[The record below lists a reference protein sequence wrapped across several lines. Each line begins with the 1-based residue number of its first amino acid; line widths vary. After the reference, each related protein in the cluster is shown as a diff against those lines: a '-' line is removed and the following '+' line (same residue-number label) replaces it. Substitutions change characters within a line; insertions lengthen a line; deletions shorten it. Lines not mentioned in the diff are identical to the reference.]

1 VGTDRAARWLTGL
14 AVSEHDVFVADSGNR
29 VVLRYDRAGQLLRRI
44 GERNSQSDTPGIIM
58 PSPFLCV
65 VRREDGLLAIN
76 NTGRHRVEI
85 YTADGELKA
94 AWGTPSFAVEGFCG
108 CCNPIAIALT
118 PEGHYVT
125 CEKGLPRVKLYDPQG
140 VLKCVVA
147 GPESFAANRRLNAGA
162 GRADPTL
169 AALDAV
175 VDRRGHIYILD
186 RAANDIRE
194 MAPKVSPKTA

>member
-1 VGTDRAARWLTGL
+1 VYDVEGRRITAWEPTGPRPWLTGL

-29 VVLRYDRAGQLLRRI
+29 VVLR
-44 GERNSQSDTPGIIM
+44 
-58 PSPFLCV
+58 
-65 VRREDGLLAIN
+65 
-76 NTGRHRVEI
+76 
-85 YTADGELKA
+85 
-94 AWGTPSFAVEGFCG
+94 FAVEGFCG